1 MRGWLSPGRGA
12 RDERPLDGAA
22 DVRLRTRRAA
32 WPGGTHLH
40 GWDPEAPVRPS
51 TGGSFAR
58 AAIVAGVALLAP
70 TSSPADPVAVA
81 HAEGLAH
88 GFLALHSLEGTI
100 IADGDLIQ
108 TSSGDRVTT
117 RLRFRFKD
125 GSTHDET
132 TVYTQGKSFRFVSD
146 HVVQKG
152 PAFKMAIDST
162 ISASGEVTVRYTED
176 GKEKVIE
183 DRLELPDD
191 LANGMILT
199 LVKNISPQ
207 TPKTTVS
214 MLAITQKPRLVKLE
228 FIPTG
233 EEPFSTP
240 GFGRKAMHYVVK
252 VHVPGIAGAIA
263 SLLDKIPPDS
273 HIWILGGDAPEF
285 VKAVTPLAQGGPLW
299 RIELVSP
306 TWPSGTPATKDSEH
320 AKDSRGAKN

>member
-1 MRGWLSPGRGA
+1 MRTS
-12 RDERPLDGAA
+12 
-22 DVRLRTRRAA
+22 TR
-32 WPGGTHLH
+32 
-40 GWDPEAPVRPS
+40 
-51 TGGSFAR
+51 GSFAR
-58 AAIVAGVALLAP
+58 IAIVAGVALLAP

-88 GFLALHSLEGTI
+88 GFLALHSMEGTI
-100 IADGDLIQ
+100 LADGDLIQ
-108 TSSGDRVTT
+108 TSSGDQVTT

-132 TVYTQGKSFRFVSD
+132 TVYTQKKSFRFVSD

-162 ISASGEVTVRYTED
+162 ISASGEVKIRYTED

-199 LVKNISPQ
+199 LVKNISPE

-214 MLAITQKPRLVKLE
+214 MLAITPKPRLVKLE

-240 GFGRKAMHYVVK
+240 GFGRKAMHYLVK
-252 VHVPGIAGAIA
+252 VNVPGIAGAIA
-263 SLLDKIPPDS
+263 SLLHKIPPDS
-273 HIWILGGDAPEF
+273 HIWILGGDAPAF

-306 TWPSGTPATKDSEH
+306 IWPSGSTSPETTTKDSEH
-320 AKDSRGAKN
+320 AKDSRGARD